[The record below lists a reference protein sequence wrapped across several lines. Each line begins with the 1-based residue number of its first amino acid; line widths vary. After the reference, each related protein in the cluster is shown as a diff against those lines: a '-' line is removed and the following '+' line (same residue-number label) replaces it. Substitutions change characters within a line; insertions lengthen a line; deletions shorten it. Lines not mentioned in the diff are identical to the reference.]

1 MPDAMFPVR
10 CVEAGHLVLVTD
22 YKEKLTGTVEEL
34 DKGTVAV
41 FDPGFDKFDEI
52 EILEVHNG

>member
-1 MPDAMFPVR
+1 M
-10 CVEAGHLVLVTD
+10 TD
-22 YKEKLTGTVEEL
+22 YKEKLTGIVEEL
-34 DKGTVAV
+34 DKGMVSV